1 MLIGGPVN
9 RNELQ
14 RITKFFFVFFVLFVA
29 YLNQLMIVKR
39 SPLVTGNTS

>member
-1 MLIGGPVN
+1 MSQK
-9 RNELQ
+9 EAQ
-14 RITKFFFVFFVLFVA
+14 KFFFGPFVLFCGP